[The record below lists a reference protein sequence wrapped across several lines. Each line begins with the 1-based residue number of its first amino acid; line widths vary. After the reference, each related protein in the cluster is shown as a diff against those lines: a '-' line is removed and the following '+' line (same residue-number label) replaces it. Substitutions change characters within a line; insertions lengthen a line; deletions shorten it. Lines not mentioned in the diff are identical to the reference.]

1 MMSVMVLPTLSL
13 GTALGDPFSS
23 SNMPLSLLTRGGLT
37 FSSTQQPQRVPSAD
51 LCSLQ
56 NENLFPPERVM
67 FSKRKSVYAQIMP
80 SFLLA
85 SRIILDKPQL
95 FNVFIARRPH
105 QGTVKEEDMIAL
117 EPDEL
122 INIIRC
128 HMPDLDFDI
137 AVDRQGLVRDLV
149 RG

>member
-1 MMSVMVLPTLSL
+1 
-13 GTALGDPFSS
+13 
-23 SNMPLSLLTRGGLT
+23 
-37 FSSTQQPQRVPSAD
+37 
-51 LCSLQ
+51 
-56 NENLFPPERVM
+56 M

-105 QGTVKEEDMIAL
+105 QGTVEEEDMIAL

-122 INIIRC
+122 INIICC

-137 AVDRQGLVRDLV
+137 AQRGEEYGMTILRPNEPRDLMTIDYTLIKSV
-149 RG
+149 IYKETRSCLHCYSIES